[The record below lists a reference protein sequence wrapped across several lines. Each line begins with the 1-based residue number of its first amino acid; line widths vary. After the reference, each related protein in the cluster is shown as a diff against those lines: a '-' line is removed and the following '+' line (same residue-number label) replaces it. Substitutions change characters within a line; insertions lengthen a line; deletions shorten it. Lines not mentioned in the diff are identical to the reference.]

1 MANRIAELEKELSS
15 RVVSNQRE
23 KVAENVEY
31 IRCWRQVK
39 QMNDKLIAVENTN
52 ETLNAQ
58 INDLRRM
65 LQKATKYAQRLLQPS
80 CAQILCALVALEI
93 FSSFVY
99 SHLNNV
105 TFPRLFSALHTIR
118 FTIKMVKNV

>member
-1 MANRIAELEKELSS
+1 MANRIAELEKEVSS
-15 RVVSNQRE
+15 RAVSSQRE

-31 IRCWRQVK
+31 IRCWRQMK

-65 LQKATKYAQRLLQPS
+65 LQEATKYAQRLL
-80 CAQILCALVALEI
+80 
-93 FSSFVY
+93 
-99 SHLNNV
+99 
-105 TFPRLFSALHTIR
+105 
-118 FTIKMVKNV
+118 